1 MICYNFGLCRRAS
14 DDYIRT
20 SSEVFC
26 FLAIRI
32 PISIAAGGLAIANTG
47 RAQLPLAA
55 SQLRTLGVCNCR
67 WRPRN
72 CRHWACA
79 IARWRPYSCR
89 HWACAIAASGLAVAD
104 TRRVHTGR
112 AQLPLAASHLQTL
125 RRVHTGVLNCR
136 WRPYSCRLGVYNC
149 RWWTRIC
156 RH

>member
-1 MICYNFGLCRRAS
+1 
-14 DDYIRT
+14 
-20 SSEVFC
+20 
-26 FLAIRI
+26 LAIRI

-125 RRVHTGVLNCR
+125 RRVHTGVLNASGLTVADTGCAQSPLAASQLQTLGVCTLGVLNCR
-136 WRPYSCRLGVYNC
+136 WRPYSCR
-149 RWWTRIC
+149 
-156 RH
+156 H